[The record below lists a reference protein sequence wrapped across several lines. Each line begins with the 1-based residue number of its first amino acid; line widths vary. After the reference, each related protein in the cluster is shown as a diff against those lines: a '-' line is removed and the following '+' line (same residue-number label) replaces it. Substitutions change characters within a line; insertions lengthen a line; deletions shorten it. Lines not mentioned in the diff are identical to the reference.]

1 MTLQVEGA
9 TWAAGGRTV
18 VDGVGFTV
26 PTGGVTGLLGPNG
39 SGKTSLLRGV
49 ARLSR
54 LSGGSVRLDG
64 DDVLALPRRALARRV
79 AVMEQDA
86 GTELDL
92 TVADVVGLGRTPHRS
107 LVAAESDADRAAV
120 ARAMDRAGVTG
131 LAHRSWPT
139 LSGGE
144 RQRVQLA
151 RALAQEPELLV
162 LDEPTN
168 HLDVAAQLQLMRL
181 VREIGVTTLAAL
193 HDLTL
198 AARFCDELV
207 VLQHGRVAAA
217 GPVAEVL
224 TPRLLADVWGV
235 RGQLV
240 DSPFGDGPLVAIA
253 SGP

>member
-1 MTLQVEGA
+1 M
-9 TWAAGGRTV
+9 
-18 VDGVGFTV
+18 
-26 PTGGVTGLLGPNG
+26 
-39 SGKTSLLRGV
+39 
-49 ARLSR
+49 
-54 LSGGSVRLDG
+54 
-64 DDVLALPRRALARRV
+64 PRRALARRV
-79 AVMEQDA
+79 AVVEQDA

-92 TVADVVGLGRTPHRS
+92 SVADFVGLGRTPHRS
-107 LVAAESDADRAAV
+107 LASAETDDDRTAV
-120 ARAMDRAGVTG
+120 ARAMCRAGVAE
-131 LAHRSWPT
+131 LADRRWPT

-168 HLDVAAQLQLMRL
+168 HLDVAAQLQLLRL
-181 VREIGVTTLAAL
+181 VCSLGVTTLAAL

-207 VLQHGRVAAA
+207 VLDRGRVAAA

-224 TPRLLADVWGV
+224 TPQLLAEVWGV
-235 RGQLV
+235 RGRLV

-253 SGP
+253 TTP